1 LPKQILE
8 GLTFDDVFLLPSYSD
23 VLPSEVSLETQFT
36 RRIKLRI
43 PLASAAMD
51 TVTEFRTA
59 VAMAQEGGI
68 GIVHRNI
75 SVPRQAEE
83 VRRVK
88 KFESGMIVDPI
99 TMSPNQ
105 RVSEAVQVML
115 QRSISGLPI
124 TDDGKKGGRLVGIL
138 TNRDLRF
145 LKDHNRK
152 ISQVMTKGKLV
163 TVPEG
168 TSLEGSKEILQR
180 HKIEKLLVVDKAG
193 HLKGMI
199 TVKDI
204 EKMGKFPFA
213 TKDEMGRLR
222 VGAAVGVGAEGIER
236 AQALAEAGADLVVVD
251 TAHGH
256 SLRVIETVK
265 KLKKKIPGLEV
276 VAGNVAT
283 AEGTRALVEAGA
295 DAIKVGIGPGSI
307 CTTRIVAGVGVPQ
320 ITAIFACVAESRPR
334 GVPLIADGGIKFSGD
349 VTKALA
355 AGADTVMIGNLFAGT
370 EESPGDMV
378 LLQGRAYK
386 VYRGMGSLGAME
398 EGECQDRYF
407 REPERDKKLVPE
419 GIEGRVPYRG
429 LLSEN
434 VFQLMGGVKSGMGY
448 LGCRNLSELREKAR
462 FIRVTTA
469 GLKES
474 HVHNVI
480 VTKEAP
486 NYRLK

>member
-1 LPKQILE
+1 MPKSVLE

-23 VLPSEVSLETQFT
+23 ILPSEVSLETQFT

-51 TVTEFRTA
+51 TVTESRTA

-75 SVPRQAEE
+75 SIPRQIEE

-88 KFESGMIVDPI
+88 KSESGMIADPI

-105 RVSEAVQVML
+105 RVSEAVEVML
-115 QRSISGLPI
+115 QRNISGLPI
-124 TDDGKKGGRLVGIL
+124 TEDGKKGGRLVGIL

-180 HKIEKLLVVDKAG
+180 HRIEKLLVVDKAG

-204 EKMGKFPFA
+204 EKMGRFPHA
-213 TKDEMGRLR
+213 TKDELGRLR
-222 VGAAVGVGAEGIER
+222 VGAAVGVGGEGIER

-251 TAHGH
+251 TAHAH

-283 AEGTRALVEAGA
+283 AEGARALIEAGA

-320 ITAIFACVAESRPR
+320 ITAIFACVEESRPR

>member
-1 LPKQILE
+1 MPKSVLE

-23 VLPSEVSLETQFT
+23 ILPSEVSLETQFT

-51 TVTEFRTA
+51 TVTESRTA

-75 SVPRQAEE
+75 SIPRQIEE

-88 KFESGMIVDPI
+88 KSESGMIADPI

-105 RVSEAVQVML
+105 RVSEAVEVML
-115 QRSISGLPI
+115 QRNISGLPI
-124 TDDGKKGGRLVGIL
+124 TEDGKKGGRLVGIL

-180 HKIEKLLVVDKAG
+180 HRIEKLLVVDKAG

-204 EKMGKFPFA
+204 EKMGRFPHA
-213 TKDEMGRLR
+213 TKDELGRLR
-222 VGAAVGVGAEGIER
+222 VGAAVGVGGEGIER

-251 TAHGH
+251 TAHAH

-283 AEGTRALVEAGA
+283 AEGARALIEAGA

-320 ITAIFACVAESRPR
+320 ITAIFACVEESRPR
-334 GVPLIADGGIKFSGD
+334 GVPLIAEGGIKFSGD

-355 AGADTVMIGNLFAGT
+355 AGADSVMIGNLFAGT

>member
-1 LPKQILE
+1 LPNSVLE
-8 GLTFDDVFLLPSYSD
+8 GLTFDDVFLLPTYSD
-23 VLPSEVSLETQFT
+23 VLPSEISLETQFT
-36 RRIKLRI
+36 RRIKLQI

-51 TVTEFRTA
+51 TVTESRTA

-68 GIVHRNI
+68 GIVHRNLSI
-75 SVPRQAEE
+75 LRQIEE

-99 TMSPNQ
+99 TMSPSQ
-105 RVSEAVQVML
+105 RVSEAVEVMR
-115 QRSISGLPI
+115 QRNISGLPI
-124 TDDGKKGGRLVGIL
+124 TEDGKKGSRLVGIL

-152 ISQVMTKGKLV
+152 ISQVMTKRKLI

-204 EKMGKFPFA
+204 EKTGRYPHA

-222 VGAAVGVGAEGIER
+222 VGAAVGVGGEGLER
-236 AQALAEAGADLVVVD
+236 AQALVEVEVDLVVVD

-256 SLRVIETVK
+256 SLRVIDTVK
-265 KLKKKIPGLEV
+265 KIKKKIPGLEV
-276 VAGNVAT
+276 VVGNVAT
-283 AEGTRALVEAGA
+283 AEGARALVEAGA

-434 VFQLMGGVKSGMGY
+434 IFQLIGGVKSGMGY
-448 LGCRNLSELREKAR
+448 MGCRTLSDLREKAR

>member
-1 LPKQILE
+1 MPKQILE

-51 TVTEFRTA
+51 TVTESRTA

-115 QRSISGLPI
+115 QRNISGLPI

>member
-1 LPKQILE
+1 MPKQILE

>member
-1 LPKQILE
+1 LLNSVLE
-8 GLTFDDVFLLPSYSD
+8 GLTFDDVILLPIYSD

-36 RRIKLRI
+36 RRIKLQI
-43 PLASAAMD
+43 PLVSAAMD
-51 TVTEFRTA
+51 TVTESRTA

-68 GIVHRNI
+68 GIVHRNLSI
-75 SVPRQAEE
+75 PRQIEE

-99 TMSPNQ
+99 TMRPSQ
-105 RVSEAVQVML
+105 RVSEAVEVMR
-115 QRSISGLPI
+115 QRNISGLPI
-124 TDDGKKGGRLVGIL
+124 TEDGKKGSRLVGIL

-152 ISQVMTKGKLV
+152 ISQVMTKGKLI

-204 EKMGKFPFA
+204 EKTGRYPHA

-222 VGAAVGVGAEGIER
+222 VGAAVGVGGEGLER
-236 AQALAEAGADLVVVD
+236 AQALAEVEADLVVVD

-256 SLRVIETVK
+256 SLRVIDTVK
-265 KLKKKIPGLEV
+265 KIKKKIPGLEV
-276 VAGNVAT
+276 VVGNVAT
-283 AEGTRALVEAGA
+283 AEGARALVEAGA

-434 VFQLMGGVKSGMGY
+434 IFQLIGGVKSGMGY
-448 LGCRNLSELREKAR
+448 LGCRTLSDLRKKAR
-462 FIRVTTA
+462 FIRVTPA

>member
-1 LPKQILE
+1 MLNSVLE
-8 GLTFDDVFLLPSYSD
+8 GLTFDDVILLPIYSD

-36 RRIKLRI
+36 RRIKLQI
-43 PLASAAMD
+43 PLVSAAMD
-51 TVTEFRTA
+51 TVTESRTA

-68 GIVHRNI
+68 GIVHRNLSI
-75 SVPRQAEE
+75 PRQIEE

-99 TMSPNQ
+99 TMRPSQ
-105 RVSEAVQVML
+105 RVSEAVEVMR
-115 QRSISGLPI
+115 QRNISGLPI
-124 TDDGKKGGRLVGIL
+124 TEDGKKGSRLVGIL

-152 ISQVMTKGKLV
+152 ISQVMTKGKLI

-204 EKMGKFPFA
+204 EKTGRYPHA

-222 VGAAVGVGAEGIER
+222 VGAAVGVGGEGLER
-236 AQALAEAGADLVVVD
+236 AQALAEVEADLVVVD

-256 SLRVIETVK
+256 SLRVIDTVK
-265 KLKKKIPGLEV
+265 KIKKKIPGLEV
-276 VAGNVAT
+276 VVGNVAT
-283 AEGTRALVEAGA
+283 AEGARALVEAGA

-434 VFQLMGGVKSGMGY
+434 IFQLIGGVKSGMGY
-448 LGCRNLSELREKAR
+448 LGCRTLSDLRKKAR
-462 FIRVTTA
+462 FIRVTPA

>member
-1 LPKQILE
+1 MPKSVIE

-23 VLPSEVSLETQFT
+23 ILPSEVSLETQFT

-51 TVTEFRTA
+51 TVTESRTA

-75 SVPRQAEE
+75 SIPRQIEE

-88 KFESGMIVDPI
+88 KSESGMIADPI

-105 RVSEAVQVML
+105 RVSEAVEVML
-115 QRSISGLPI
+115 QRNISGLPI
-124 TDDGKKGGRLVGIL
+124 TEDGKKGGRLVGIL

-180 HKIEKLLVVDKAG
+180 HRIEKLLVVDKAG

-204 EKMGKFPFA
+204 EKMGRFPHA
-213 TKDEMGRLR
+213 TKDELGRLR
-222 VGAAVGVGAEGIER
+222 VGAAVGVGGEGIER

-251 TAHGH
+251 TAHAH

-283 AEGTRALVEAGA
+283 AEGARALIEAGA

-320 ITAIFACVAESRPR
+320 ITAIFACVEESRPR

-355 AGADTVMIGNLFAGT
+355 AGADSVMIGNLFAGT

>member
-1 LPKQILE
+1 MPNRVLE

-23 VLPSEVSLETQFT
+23 ILPSEVILETQFT
-36 RRIKLRI
+36 RRIKLHI
-43 PLASAAMD
+43 PLVSSAMD
-51 TVTEFRTA
+51 TVTESRTA

-75 SVPRQAEE
+75 SVPRQVEE

-88 KFESGMIVDPI
+88 KSESGMIEDPI

-105 RVSEAVQVML
+105 RVSEAVEVML

-138 TNRDLRF
+138 THRDLRF
-145 LKDHNRK
+145 LKDHSRK

-204 EKMGKFPFA
+204 EKMGKNPFA
-213 TKDEMGRLR
+213 TKDEAGRLR
-222 VGAAVGVGAEGIER
+222 VGAAIGVGGEGMER
-236 AQALAEAGADLVVVD
+236 AQALAEVGVDVVVVD
-251 TAHGH
+251 SAHGH
-256 SLRVIETVK
+256 SLRVIEMVK
-265 KLKKKIPGLEV
+265 KLKKKISGLEV

-283 AEGTRALVEAGA
+283 AEGARALIDAGA

-320 ITAIFACVAESRPR
+320 ITAIFSCVAESRPR

-370 EESPGDMV
+370 EESPGDTV

-398 EGECQDRYF
+398 EGKCQDRYF

-434 VFQLMGGVKSGMGY
+434 IFQLLGGVKSGMGY

>member
-1 LPKQILE
+1 LPKSVLE

-23 VLPSEVSLETQFT
+23 ILPSEVSLETQFT

-51 TVTEFRTA
+51 TVTESRTA

-75 SVPRQAEE
+75 SIPRQIEE

-88 KFESGMIVDPI
+88 KSESGMIADPI

-105 RVSEAVQVML
+105 RVSEAVEVML
-115 QRSISGLPI
+115 QRNISGLPI
-124 TDDGKKGGRLVGIL
+124 TEDGKKGGRLVGIL

-180 HKIEKLLVVDKAG
+180 HRIEKLLVVDKAG

-204 EKMGKFPFA
+204 EKMGRFPHA
-213 TKDEMGRLR
+213 TKDELGRLR
-222 VGAAVGVGAEGIER
+222 VGAAVGVGGEGIER

-251 TAHGH
+251 TAHAH

-283 AEGTRALVEAGA
+283 AEGARALIEAGA

>member
-1 LPKQILE
+1 MPKQVLE
-8 GLTFDDVFLLPSYSD
+8 GLTFDDVFLLPCYSD
-23 VLPSEVSLETQFT
+23 ILPSEVSLETQFT

-51 TVTEFRTA
+51 TVTESRTA

-75 SVPRQAEE
+75 SIPRQIEE
-83 VRRVK
+83 VRKVK
-88 KFESGMIVDPI
+88 KSESGMIADPI

-105 RVSEAVQVML
+105 RVSEAVEVML
-115 QRSISGLPI
+115 QRNISGLPI
-124 TDDGKKGGRLVGIL
+124 TEDGKKGGRLVGIL

-152 ISQVMTKGKLV
+152 ISKVMTKGKLV

-180 HKIEKLLVVDKAG
+180 HRIEKLLVVDKAG

-204 EKMGKFPFA
+204 EKMGRFPHA
-213 TKDEMGRLR
+213 TKDELGRLR

-251 TAHGH
+251 TAHAH

-283 AEGTRALVEAGA
+283 AEGARALIEAGA

-320 ITAIFACVAESRPR
+320 ITAIFSCVAESRPR

-386 VYRGMGSLGAME
+386 IYRGMGSLGAME

-462 FIRVTTA
+462 FVRVTTA

>member
-51 TVTEFRTA
+51 TVTESRTA

-115 QRSISGLPI
+115 QRNISGLPI